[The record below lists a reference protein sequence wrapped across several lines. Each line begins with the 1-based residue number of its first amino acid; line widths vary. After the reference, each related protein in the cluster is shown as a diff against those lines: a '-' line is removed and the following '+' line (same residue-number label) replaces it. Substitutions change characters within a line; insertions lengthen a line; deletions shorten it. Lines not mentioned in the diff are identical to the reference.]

1 MMETGDNGPELRWV
15 VAVDPT
21 ADEIARLRSEHGV
34 PEDLTHHALDVDE
47 LPRTDSSG
55 DAVLIVLRVPIFRAD
70 ATDLPYATIPLGL
83 VLAPG
88 RVVVVCRSGND
99 VVDAL
104 RARLRSEREPEPR
117 HRLILHALQLTAEA
131 YLAHVRRIN
140 AAVDRLEERLARA
153 QENREV
159 LELLKCQKGFVYFGT
174 ALRAMELLLDRLRK
188 TPLLT
193 IPEEDH
199 DLLDDVLVEVHQ
211 ALDMTTTSGN
221 ILSEMMDAFA
231 SIISN
236 NLNVVMKF
244 LAVATVVLTV
254 PATVAAFFGMNVRLP
269 VLGFGAILALTIA
282 LSLAVAVLFRRMRW
296 W

>member
-1 MMETGDNGPELRWV
+1 MIETGDNGPALRWAI
-15 VAVDPT
+15 AVDPT
-21 ADEIARLRSEHGV
+21 PEEIEGLRADHGLPV
-34 PEDLTHHALDVDE
+34 ELTHHALDVDE

-55 DAVLIVLRVPIFRAD
+55 DAVLIVLRAPVFRAD
-70 ATDLPYATIPLGL
+70 ADPPHTTAPLGL
-83 VLAPG
+83 VLSPG
-88 RVVVVCRSGND
+88 RVVLVARAGND
-99 VVDAL
+99 VVEAL

-153 QENREV
+153 LENREV

-174 ALRAMELLLDRLRK
+174 ALRATEVLVDRLRR
-188 TPLLT
+188 TPLLA

-199 DLLDDVLVEVHQ
+199 DLLDDVMVEVRQ
-211 ALDMTTTSGN
+211 AIDMTTTSGN
-221 ILSEMMDAFA
+221 ILGEMMDAFA

-244 LAVATVVLTV
+244 LAGVTVVLTL

-269 VLGFGAILALTIA
+269 GLAFEAIVGATILVSIG
-282 LSLAVAVLFRRMRW
+282 VAVLFRRMRW
-296 W
+296 L